1 MLLVFSCIAIG
12 VLCVVGVSRRT
23 SRDSQ
28 THSPLLMPG
37 EAESK

>member
-1 MLLVFSCIAIG
+1 MLVFSCIAVA

-23 SRDSQ
+23 ARDSQ
-28 THSPLLMPG
+28 THSPLLMSG